1 MTLSEKI
8 KAIRKAEGLTRAEF
22 CQLIEISISTMEKY
36 EMGKFEPGG
45 TALTKI
51 THHPRFMK
59 YTLWLMSD
67 QVAPESGQISPSLS
81 PDGYS
86 KTSNNQRIQKTG

>member
-1 MTLSEKI
+1 MTLSEKM
-8 KAIRKAEGLTRAEF
+8 KAIRKAEGLTMAEF
-22 CQLIEISISTMEKY
+22 CQLIEISTSTMEKY

-67 QVAPESGQISPSLS
+67 QIAPESGQISPPLS
-81 PDGYS
+81 PDGY
-86 KTSNNQRIQKTG
+86 TSTCSPQKIQKAG